1 MNEIEIVH
9 YSHIHGLSLFF
20 NTVEYRTPHLHPEWE
35 LIWLIDGIL
44 SVKAEDKDYLLE
56 SGNLAIF
63 PPGVVH
69 EFNARTED
77 ATFLCLQ
84 LTPEFLNIPTNIT
97 TGSILL
103 EDNRVPNAKEMLLDI
118 AYTYFTR
125 PPLYQMYSAGQCNM
139 LFYRILGNLPIR
151 VLSREEIET
160 QKRKND
166 RLERLI
172 LYVEE
177 HYAEKIKLSDFAES
191 EGVTMNYLSHFVKDS
206 LNQSFQ
212 SYVNLVRF
220 HAACKLISSQRFQMK
235 EVYKLTGFSDYKYF
249 SNTFKERSGLTPEE
263 FSRNAISNKF
273 NIEPGK
279 KFNPNSNEKIL
290 NREESLSLI
299 RSLK

>member
-1 MNEIEIVH
+1 MSEIEIVH

-20 NTVEYRTPHLHPEWE
+20 NTVEYRTPHIHPEWE
-35 LIWLIDGIL
+35 LIWLVDGIL
-44 SVKAEDKDYLLE
+44 SVKAEDKDYILE
-56 SGNLAIF
+56 SGKMALF

-69 EFNARTED
+69 EFNAKTAD

-84 LTPEFLNIPTNIT
+84 LTAEFLNIPTNIT
-97 TGSILL
+97 TESILL
-103 EDNRVPNAKEMLLDI
+103 EEGGVPEAKEMLLDI
-118 AYTYFTR
+118 AYKYFTR

-139 LFYRILGNLPIR
+139 LFYRILGTLPLR
-151 VLSREEIET
+151 VLTREEIET
-160 QKRKND
+160 KKKKND
-166 RLERLI
+166 RLNRLI

-177 HYAEKIKLSDFAES
+177 HYAEKIRLSDFARS

-220 HAACKLISSQRFQMK
+220 HAACKLISSQKFRMK
-235 EVYKLTGFSDYKYF
+235 DVYKLTGFSDYKYF
-249 SNTFKERSGLTPEE
+249 SNTFKERCGLTPEE

-273 NIEPGK
+273 NIETGK

-290 NREESLSLI
+290 SREESLSLI
-299 RSLK
+299 RSLR